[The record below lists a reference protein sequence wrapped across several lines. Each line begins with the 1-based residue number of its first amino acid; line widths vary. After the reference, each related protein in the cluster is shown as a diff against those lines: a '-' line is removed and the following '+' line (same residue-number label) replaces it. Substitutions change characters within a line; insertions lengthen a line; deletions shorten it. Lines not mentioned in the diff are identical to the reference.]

1 MLLDVY
7 APSDFVL
14 LFYFDSVVFV
24 HTGSERSQTE
34 SRFRDHVEA
43 CELHNWWKIQTQ
55 EVKKT
60 KTKQDRLCWSATL
73 CLNKV

>member
-1 MLLDVY
+1 MLLDVD

-43 CELHNWWKIQTQ
+43 CELHN
-55 EVKKT
+55 
-60 KTKQDRLCWSATL
+60 
-73 CLNKV
+73 